1 MKFRGDARKNLI
13 NWVLILATIIAGTGS
28 QIPAQAQTS
37 PDGENPASESESSF
51 GGSSWKRAKKILTIP
66 QAHLTGI
73 DALVFSTDGEIIFS
87 GGSENDGAL
96 KAWSLDT
103 GEKMEDVRAQQAN
116 VSTLAV
122 TPNGK
127 TLVSSGTDAIINLYD
142 LRAKAERD
150 GEAFP
155 DIEQGPHPSSFIEHV
170 RQVLSVAISPDG
182 NTMVSGGLDGIR
194 VWSLVPRRPVYQLV
208 GLGNPVYNVSYN
220 PNGYIIASG
229 DDRGKVQFWNIR
241 EGKFISEFF
250 PHNEA
255 ITGLTFTPD
264 GKLLITASDD
274 RTAKVWDLDTGELI
288 FTLAGHTGK
297 IRAIALNP
305 DGRTLATAS
314 NDGIRI
320 WDIETGDQLA
330 QLQEHRDWVTSLAFS
345 RDGRLLA
352 SGGLDSS
359 INIWENPSVRKT
371 QVTESEDSEEQDEP
385 EESEDS
391 EETEE
396 SQSQ

>member
-1 MKFRGDARKNLI
+1 MKFRGEARKNLI
-13 NWVLILATIIAGTGS
+13 NWVLILATILAGTGS
-28 QIPAQAQTS
+28 LSAQAQMS
-37 PDGENPASESESSF
+37 PDGENPPSESENAV
-51 GGSSWKRAKKILTIP
+51 GGSSWKRAKTILTIP

-96 KAWSLDT
+96 RAWSLDT
-103 GEKMEDVRAQQAN
+103 GEKMEDVRAQQAD
-116 VSTLAV
+116 VLTLAV

-127 TLVSSGTDAIINLYD
+127 TLISSGTDAIINLYD
-142 LRAKAERD
+142 LRSKAERD

-155 DIEQGPHPSSFIEHV
+155 DVESGPHPSSFIEHE
-170 RQVLSVAISPDG
+170 RQILSVAISPDG

-229 DDRGKVQFWNIR
+229 DDNGRVQFWNIR
-241 EGKFISEFF
+241 EGKYISEFL

-288 FTLAGHTGK
+288 FTLQGHTGK

-320 WDIETGDQLA
+320 WNIETGEELA
-330 QLQEHRDWVTSLAFS
+330 RLQAHKDWVTSLAFS

-359 INIWENPSVRKT
+359 INIWENPLVRKT
-371 QVTESEDSEEQDEP
+371 EAEESEEQDEAQ
-385 EESEDS
+385 ETEDS
-391 EETEE
+391 EEIE
-396 SQSQ
+396 SQESP

>member
-1 MKFRGDARKNLI
+1 MKFRGEARKNLI
-13 NWVLILATIIAGTGS
+13 NWVLILATMLAGTGS
-28 QIPAQAQTS
+28 QIPVQAQVS
-37 PDGENPASESESSF
+37 PDGDNPASESEIII
-51 GGSSWKRAKKILTIP
+51 GGSSWKKAVKILTIP

-73 DALVFSTDGEIIFS
+73 DALVFSTDGEILFS

-96 KAWSLDT
+96 KAWSVSE
-103 GEKMEDVRAQQAN
+103 GEKMEDVRAQQAD

-127 TLVSSGTDAIINLYD
+127 MLISSGTDAIINLYD
-142 LRAKAERD
+142 LRSKDERD

-155 DIEQGPHPSSFIEHV
+155 DLEQGPHPSSFIEHG

-194 VWSLVPRRPVYQLV
+194 VWSLVPRRPVYQLA
-208 GLGNPVYNVSYN
+208 GLGNPVYSVSFN

-229 DDRGKVQFWNIR
+229 DDRGRVQFWNVR
-241 EGKFISEFF
+241 EGKYISEFL

-255 ITGLTFTPD
+255 ITGLTFTSD
-264 GKLLITASDD
+264 GKLLITASND

-288 FTLAGHTGK
+288 QTLEGHTGK

-320 WDIETGDQLA
+320 WNIETGEILG
-330 QLQEHRDWVTSLAFS
+330 QLQAHRDWVTSLAFS

-359 INIWENPSVRKT
+359 INIWENTSIRK
-371 QVTESEDSEEQDEP
+371 TESEESEAQDEP
-385 EESEDS
+385 EETEESEDS

-396 SQSQ
+396 SQ